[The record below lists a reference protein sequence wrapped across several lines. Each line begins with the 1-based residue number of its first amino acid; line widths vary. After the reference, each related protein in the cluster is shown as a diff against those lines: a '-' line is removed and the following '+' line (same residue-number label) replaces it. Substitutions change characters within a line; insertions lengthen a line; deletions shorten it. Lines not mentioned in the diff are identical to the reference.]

1 MHIVVLR
8 MIITEEYV
16 KNLIMPRKSSS
27 HKGENGVIGI
37 IGGSRLY
44 HGAPTLSALGALRSG
59 SDLVYLFVPQII
71 VNPIR
76 SISTDLIVYPLPD
89 SKFTTGVCNK
99 ILNFRK
105 KINTFVIGPGIVNQ
119 NMNGMIKLVTELQK
133 RDVNIILDAG
143 AINNKLLDNISGKNI
158 IITAHLGE
166 FKKIID
172 NSLNNNEENIKEEI
186 LKYSKNKNLLM
197 VVKGETDYISDGNKL
212 FFNKSG
218 NSCMT
223 KGGTGDIL
231 SGIIA
236 TQLSN
241 GQNTLDSAIIGTY
254 LMGKTGEIVY
264 EKFGFQFMNS
274 EFLMELAIYL
284 KKFNEII

>member
-1 MHIVVLR
+1 MGIAAPKQLASVVP
-8 MIITEEYV
+8 
-16 KNLIMPRKSSS
+16 NS
-27 HKGENGVIGI
+27 
-37 IGGSRLY
+37 
-44 HGAPTLSALGALRSG
+44 SALFLTVG
-59 SDLVYLFVPQII
+59 
-71 VNPIR
+71 
-76 SISTDLIVYPLPD
+76 
-89 SKFTTGVCNK
+89 
-99 ILNFRK
+99 
-105 KINTFVIGPGIVNQ
+105 
-119 NMNGMIKLVTELQK
+119 K
-133 RDVNIILDAG
+133 RPM
-143 AINNKLLDNISGKNI
+143 
-158 IITAHLGE
+158 
-166 FKKIID
+166 
-172 NSLNNNEENIKEEI
+172 EI